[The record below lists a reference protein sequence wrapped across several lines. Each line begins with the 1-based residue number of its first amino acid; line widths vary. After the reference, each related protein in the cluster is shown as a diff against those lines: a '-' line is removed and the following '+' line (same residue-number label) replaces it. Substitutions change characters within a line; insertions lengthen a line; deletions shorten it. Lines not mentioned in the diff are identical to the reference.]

1 MTLDIPQDLDQEMVV
16 PAEPLKQLMIEMLI
30 RKGMSADDAEI
41 GAARL
46 IEADLR
52 GIHSHGS
59 RAIERYLQAMD
70 DGLIDPCAEFVIERQ
85 TSATAVINGQMGMG
99 HVTSTR
105 AMQLAIEKASAV
117 GTGTVAVRRSQHY
130 GAASVYTL
138 MAVGAGMIGYST
150 TNTAYATVAA
160 YGSREAAVAN
170 NAFSWA
176 VPTRGGSP
184 FVLDAACA
192 VSSWGKVHSLGMYG
206 RQIPEDWAVDK
217 DGQPTTDAAA
227 AETLLPAAGPR
238 GYGLAFLSSVLAGT
252 LVGGKMPL
260 HKSRA
265 VETDGSEHFFYAI
278 DLRHFVEPDEFY
290 DEIESTIADIRKLTP
305 ADGFD
310 QVRIPGEL
318 EWQRQQRWTTT
329 GIPLHREHVK
339 KLQALAD
346 AMQLDVPW

>member
-1 MTLDIPQDLDQEMVV
+1 MTLDIPHDRDQEVIV
-16 PAEPLKQLMIEMLI
+16 PAEPLRQLMIDMLQSK
-30 RKGMSADDAEI
+30 RMSADDAEI

-46 IEADLR
+46 LEADLR

-59 RAIERYLQAMD
+59 RAIDRYLQAMD
-70 DGLIDPCAEFVIERQ
+70 DGMIDPCAELSIERQ
-85 TSATAVINGQMGMG
+85 TPAIAVINGNMGMG

-105 AMQLAIEKASAV
+105 AMQLAIEKANAV

-138 MAVGAGMIGYST
+138 MAVEAGMVGYST

-160 YGSREAAVAN
+160 FGSREAAVAN
-170 NAFSWA
+170 NACSWSA
-176 VPTRGGSP
+176 PTRSGPP

-206 RQIPEDWAVDK
+206 REIPNDWALDK
-217 DGQPTTDAAA
+217 DGNPTTDPAAV
-227 AETLLPAAGPR
+227 ETLLPASGPR
-238 GYGLAFLSSVLAGT
+238 GYGLAFISSVLAGT

-260 HKSRA
+260 HKGRE
-265 VETDGSEHFFYAI
+265 VEADGSEHFFYAI
-278 DLRHFVEPDEFY
+278 DLRHFVEPEEFY
-290 DEIESTIADIRKLTP
+290 DEVESTIADIQLLTP

-318 EWQRQQRWTTT
+318 EWHRQQQWAAE
-329 GIPLHREHVK
+329 GIPMHRDHVS
-339 KLQALAD
+339 KLEALAD
-346 AMQLDVPW
+346 GMKLDIPW